1 MKIPYRWAELT
12 LGQLQIL
19 MTTDDPLRKVCAVT
33 GLTLEQLRA
42 KPQSEVNEAL
52 KRIEAIPEVGRH
64 KTKITF
70 ENRQWFKKRK
80 KYGFICDWDDFTTGE
95 WIDAQRYVEDF
106 WPNAHKLMAI
116 LYRPIT
122 WENGDKYAIAKYTAK
137 EDASIF
143 KSMPADLFTGT
154 MLFFWTTRNEQLTT
168 LQSSLLDA
176 TEALISST
184 TNGDGIS
191 PSGLSPEKT

>member
-33 GLTLEQLRA
+33 GLSMEELRKVPVADVNKALE
-42 KPQSEVNEAL
+42 
-52 KRIEAIPEVGRH
+52 RIEAIPEVGRH
-64 KTKITF
+64 LTKITF
-70 ENRQWFKKRK
+70 QKATWFNKRK
-80 KYGFICDWDDFTTGE
+80 KYGFIPDWDEFTTGE

-143 KSMPADLFTGT
+143 KSLPADLFSGT
-154 MLFFWTTRNEQLTT
+154 MLFFWTSRNERLTT
-168 LQSSLLDA
+168 LQSSLLTA
-176 TEALISST
+176 TEELISSSKSGAGT
-184 TNGDGIS
+184 S
-191 PSGLSPEKT
+191 PSGPLQGKT